1 MTGLKSFDGIETY
14 RKDLEKRFQ
23 QKVEHVRIDNTF
35 FSRKQKKNI
44 HLSRVYHY
52 LKNKIFLL

>member
-1 MTGLKSFDGIETY
+1 MTGLKNFDAIESY

-35 FSRKQKKNI
+35 FSRKQMKNI
-44 HLSRVYHY
+44 DLSRVYHY
-52 LKNKIFLL
+52 LKNNKFFM